1 MSILHIVGLG
11 PGDPDSIP
19 LGSYEIMR
27 RGWPVVLRTRE
38 HPAVKRFEEMGV
50 TYQTCDDLYDACD
63 TFEAV
68 YEAIVARLLHLA
80 EGHPHVV
87 YAVPGHPLV
96 AERAVQI
103 LLAQSHPGVEV
114 EVGPGQ
120 SFLDLAVARLGIDP
134 VEGLLLLDGLALRHD
149 QLNPR
154 LHTFV
159 AQVYDRAVASEVKLT
174 LMELYPDEYEVVVVR
189 AAGVHGEE
197 RIERVALYEIDR
209 LPWIDHLTTLYVP
222 PARDAAVLYRDL
234 HEAPRIVEVLRGPN
248 GCPWDRKQTHASLR
262 KYVVE
267 EAYEVAE
274 AIDEGDADHLAEE
287 LGDLLLQILLHARI
301 AEEAGEFT
309 LRDVFAGLAAKLVRR
324 HPHVFGDEV
333 AKTADDV
340 RGIWE
345 QVKQDER
352 RNEEREE
359 SVLSGVKLSGP
370 ALAVAQAV
378 QKAAAKVG
386 FDWANEADVW
396 QKVKEEM
403 NELDIERG
411 REPRDVAKLAAEA
424 GDVLFAV
431 VNLCRFLDLDA
442 EAVLA
447 QATRKFARRFRY
459 VEQRMRSDGGS
470 WETASP
476 ETLDAYWN
484 EAKIAFS
491 QSN

>member
-27 RGWPVVLRTRE
+27 RGWPVVIRTRE
-38 HPAVKRFEEMGV
+38 HPAVRRLDEMGV
-50 TYQTCDDLYDACD
+50 AYRACDDLYEQCD
-63 TFEAV
+63 TFDAV
-68 YEAIVARLLHLA
+68 YEAIVARLLGLA
-80 EGHPHVV
+80 KDHPHVV

-96 AERAVQI
+96 AERAVQM
-103 LLAQSHPGVEV
+103 LLSQPRPDVEV
-114 EVGPGQ
+114 EIGPGQ
-120 SFLDLAVARLGIDP
+120 SFLDLAVARLGVDP
-134 VEGLLLLDGLALRHD
+134 VEGMLMLDGLALRHD

-159 AQVYDRAVASEVKLT
+159 AQVYDRAVASDVKLT
-174 LMELYPDEYEVVVVR
+174 LMEVYPDAYEVAIVR
-189 AAGVHGEE
+189 AAGVRGEE
-197 RIERVALYEIDR
+197 RIERLPLYEIDR
-209 LPWIDHLTTLYVP
+209 LTWIDHLTTLYVP
-222 PARDAAVLYRDL
+222 PAKDAAVLYRDL

-248 GCPWDRKQTHASLR
+248 GCPWDRKQTHESLR

-274 AIDEGDADHLAEE
+274 AIDEGDPDHLAEE

-301 AEEAGEFT
+301 AEEHGSFT

-345 QVKQDER
+345 QVKRDER

-359 SVLSGVKLSGP
+359 SALAGVKLAGP

-386 FDWANEADVW
+386 FDWTDEADVW

-403 NELDIERG
+403 NELDVERR
-411 REPRDVAKLAAEA
+411 REPRDAAKLAAEA
-424 GDVLFAV
+424 GDLLFAV
-431 VNLCRFLDLDA
+431 VNLCRFLQLDA
-442 EAVLA
+442 ETVLA
-447 QATRKFARRFRY
+447 QATRRFVRRFRY
-459 VEQRMRSDGGS
+459 VEDRLRSGGES
-470 WETASP
+470 WETASS
-476 ETLDAYWN
+476 EALDAYWN
-484 EAKIAFS
+484 EAKIAIS